1 MQTRKDTLQYWE
13 NKFLHRGLDS
23 PRLSAQVLLAHV
35 LNLPRLEMLLSVNV
49 NVDEQTL
56 MSMESLASRRMSGEP
71 VAYLVGS
78 KEFYGFEFRVNPAVL
93 IPRPET
99 ELLIDFLLATLDHD
113 KRKIVLDVGTGSGA
127 LAVSCAKLFPFFDVV
142 ASDISFDALIIAQ
155 ENARIHG
162 VQDQIVFFQGHLIEA
177 LRIGEFDV
185 ILANLPYVPA
195 TNRSSLSFEVLEHEP
210 EIALFAGP
218 DGLDCYRALAV
229 ALKNS
234 VKPGAML
241 LCEIDGS
248 QGEAMKDIFSFCAGG
263 VRVVQDYSGHDR
275 VVFVVF

>member
-1 MQTRKDTLQYWE
+1 MQTRKDILQYWE
-13 NKFLHRGLDS
+13 DKFLHRGLDS

-35 LNLPRLEMLLSVNV
+35 LNLPRLEMLLSIGDT
-49 NVDEQTL
+49 VDAQSV
-56 MSMESLASRRMSGEP
+56 MDMETLASRRISGEP

-78 KEFYGFEFRVNPAVL
+78 KEFYGFEFHVNPAVL

-99 ELLIDFLLATLDHD
+99 ELMIDFLLATQDQNGQ
-113 KRKIVLDVGTGSGA
+113 KTVLDIGTGSGTI
-127 LAVSCAKLFPFFDVV
+127 AVSCAKLFPYFDLV
-142 ASDISFDALIIAQ
+142 ASDISFEALKIAK

-162 VQDQIVFFQGHLIEA
+162 VQDKIAFFQGHLIEA
-177 LRIGEFDV
+177 LRIRRFDI

-195 TNRSSLSFEVLEHEP
+195 TSRSSLSLEVLEHEP

-218 DGLDCYRALAV
+218 DGLDCYRALATD
-229 ALKNS
+229 LRNS
-234 VKPGAML
+234 VEPGAIL

-248 QGEAMKDIFSFCAGG
+248 QGEAMQDIFSFCAGG

-275 VVFVVF
+275 VVVVVF